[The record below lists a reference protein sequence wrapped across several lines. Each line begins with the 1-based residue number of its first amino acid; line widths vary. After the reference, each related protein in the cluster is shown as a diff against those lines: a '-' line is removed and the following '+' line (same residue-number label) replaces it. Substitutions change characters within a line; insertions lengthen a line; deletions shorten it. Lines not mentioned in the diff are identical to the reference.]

1 MDAKAIASEQ
11 ARFLIIRVDIQLS
24 KPLRQRTPVINLE
37 GDKTWV
43 AFKYER
49 IVGLCYLC
57 GYLGHEMKF
66 CPHHGSNSSNIET
79 ASLPYGDWLKAGDR
93 RWMDEPQA
101 SKNKWAARN
110 EHAGGGTLSKGPPNH
125 ENPSMMTR
133 KKDKDEYVVIGIIQ
147 ATYDNKSLWLL
158 VTNNLIGY

>member
-11 ARFLIIRVDIQLS
+11 VRFLRIRVDIPLS
-24 KPLRQRTPVINLE
+24 KPLQRGALVISPE

-57 GYLGHEMKF
+57 GHLGHEVKF

-79 ASLPYGDWLKAGDR
+79 ATYGDWLKAGDR
-93 RWMDEPQA
+93 
-101 SKNKWAARN
+101 
-110 EHAGGGTLSKGPPNH
+110 
-125 ENPSMMTR
+125 
-133 KKDKDEYVVIGIIQ
+133 
-147 ATYDNKSLWLL
+147 
-158 VTNNLIGY
+158 